1 MNIIREGDASVEDA
15 EYREADARHSEL
27 KQPLQNIATM
37 YLHPPVIRQTIN
49 VSKPILSVV
58 RPCQRLIKNILF
70 MSKIIQIHVLRE
82 CLSSV
87 EYA

>member
-1 MNIIREGDASVEDA
+1 MNIIREGDASVEDG
-15 EYREADARHSEL
+15 EYSESDARESEL
-27 KQPLQNIATM
+27 KQPLQNSATM
-37 YLHPPVIRQTIN
+37 YLHPPVIRHTIN
-49 VSKPILSVV
+49 VSKPIFSVV
-58 RPCQRLIKNILF
+58 SPCQRLIKNFLF